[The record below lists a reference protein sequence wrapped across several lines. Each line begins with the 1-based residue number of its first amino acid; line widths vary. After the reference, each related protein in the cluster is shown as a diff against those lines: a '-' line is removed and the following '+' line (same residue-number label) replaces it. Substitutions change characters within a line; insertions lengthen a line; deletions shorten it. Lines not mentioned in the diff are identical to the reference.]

1 MTKLELSQ
9 IYLQMEHEINHL
21 SHTTI
26 SLYRN
31 AIKEDARETVLK
43 FKNDID
49 QWVLQL
55 NDREIACYDL
65 EFLLEKKKTEVELA
79 RLEEVEVDDEELDE
93 YKNDILRVMAKSIMN
108 VYLNSLFRTEH
119 SASPVGGVVESKW
132 Y

>member
-1 MTKLELSQ
+1 MTKLELNQ
-9 IYLQMEHEINHL
+9 IYLQMEYEINHL
-21 SHTTI
+21 GHTTI

-31 AIKEDARETVLK
+31 AIKEDARDTVLK

-55 NDREIACYDL
+55 NDRKIACYDL
-65 EFLLEKKKTEVELA
+65 EFLLEMKKPEVELT
-79 RLEEVEVDDEELDE
+79 RLEAVEADEEELEE

-108 VYLNSLFRTEH
+108 VYLNSLFRTEQ
-119 SASPVGGVVESKW
+119 SANPVGVAESKW

>member
-1 MTKLELSQ
+1 MTKLELNQ

-31 AIKEDARETVLK
+31 AIKEDARDTVLK

-55 NDREIACYDL
+55 NERKIACYDL
-65 EFLLEKKKTEVELA
+65 EFLLENKKAEVELA
-79 RLEEVEVDDEELDE
+79 RLEEVEADDEELDE

-108 VYLNSLFRTEH
+108 VYLNSLFRPEQA
-119 SASPVGGVVESKW
+119 ASPLGVAESKW